1 MAIFLVAGIIVP
13 TQALRYT
20 SEDILAEAKVSF
32 EMFEPMADSYDDYII
47 TYYNSSYIETV
58 NWQYVQIAG
67 SDEEIKPEFVGL
79 EVVIDELVQTGPT
92 SCIAVVNLP

>member
-1 MAIFLVAGIIVP
+1 MKP
-13 TQALRYT
+13 RYL
-20 SEDILAEAKVSF
+20 ILAALILAATI
-32 EMFEPMADSYDDYII
+32 PNCTAIRTLNTDSYDDYII

-79 EVVIDELVQTGPT
+79 EVVIDELAQTGPT
-92 SCIAVVNLP
+92 SCIAIVNLP